1 MRPLRIFGIAIVFA
15 ALFAFGLRAD
25 EIEGA
30 KIFKADKG
38 RLAFEHEGKKR
49 VLAFGLGLKYFDKE
63 GAELD
68 LLKGS
73 GILAPGNIVNL
84 TTEKDDTSPE
94 PTIRAI
100 RLVEGTIVEMKPMK
114 EVDLLPDPNYTG
126 SIMDSNW
133 PTDWFPYYGTAKKGD
148 FAEISGFG
156 RARREVLEATADS
169 VLVAHVV
176 DTKGSRTEFRV
187 RYTMSEA
194 RKSQYVKWRE
204 TNAKL
209 AKAKEMEEN
218 AKVAESKSSTKK
230 AVAGKSSTNKST
242 SKNSKNSK
250 NSKTTK
256 STAAK
261 NKEKETA
268 KAKEAEKPEKK
279 EPPTTETITVGD
291 VELECKIV
299 RLSESAARW
308 ISDKVP
314 FEGYVRVR
322 ISHGDEDLVAFGRG
336 E

>member
-1 MRPLRIFGIAIVFA
+1 MKPLRIFGIAIVFA

-114 EVDLLPDPNYTG
+114 EVDLRPDPNFKG
-126 SIMDSNW
+126 EVMDSDW
-133 PTDWFPYYGTAKKGD
+133 PKSWFAYYGTAKVGD
-148 FAEISGFG
+148 FTEIKGFG
-156 RARREVLEATADS
+156 RARREVLEVDGDTI
-169 VLVAHVV
+169 LVAHVA
-176 DTKGSRTEFRV
+176 DTLGTRTELRW
-187 RYTMSEA
+187 RYKMSETTKTQME
-194 RKSQYVKWRE
+194 RKRE
-204 TNAKL
+204 SDERRAKGL
-209 AKAKEMEEN
+209 EEKAKAAAKN
-218 AKVAESKSSTKK
+218 AGNKSSSKSS
-230 AVAGKSSTNKST
+230 KSSKT
-242 SKNSKNSK
+242 SKGSSSKSK
-250 NSKTTK
+250 EKSSDADKSKK
-256 STAAK
+256 
-261 NKEKETA
+261 KEKE
-268 KAKEAEKPEKK
+268 EE
-279 EPPTTETITVGD
+279 PTTETITVGD
-291 VELECKIV
+291 EELECTIDRVGK
-299 RLSESAARW
+299 SSARW
-308 ISDKVP
+308 ICEKVP

-322 ISHGDEDLVAFGRG
+322 IPNGNEDLVAYGRG
-336 E
+336 K